1 MVCTI
6 MRISGL
12 SYYNTVDA
20 TWETFWQYVSASVG
34 LIMTSI
40 AAFRSLFISHHVS
53 HRQQETSDIEN
64 FCLLYARIRQALKR
78 ALSTQYWNFRVRH
91 SKNSDTGERSSTDQA
106 IDLGKIERGTI
117 TGLRTFIHQ
126 YRTPTT
132 QSQVMYS
139 QTGKEVDD
147 QKETWPLPDKVVV
160 KGHASHRHHDK
171 ISEGNGRQNKIL
183 AHKESRKYDKMLHSQ
198 ESRKHDKILDNP
210 DPGEYDKMLATN
222 SSGNSSTALA
232 RPERVRN
239 APARSAVATGDSEF
253 DGSGSWLRGST
264 SGKATPKTRV
274 GMISKMK
281 CGGFVFSAGFK
292 AERYR
297 EDV

>member
-1 MVCTI
+1 

-20 TWETFWQYVSASVG
+20 TWETFWQYVSASIG

-53 HRQQETSDIEN
+53 HRQQEISDFEN
-64 FCLLYARIRQALKR
+64 IWLLYARIRQALRRIFGIQPWKLR
-78 ALSTQYWNFRVRH
+78 IRH
-91 SKNSDTGERSSTDQA
+91 SKNSDTSECSSADQA
-106 IDLGKIERGTI
+106 MDLGKIERGTI

-126 YRTPTT
+126 YQRTPTT
-132 QSQVMYS
+132 ASQVMYS
-139 QTGKEVDD
+139 QTGKEVDER
-147 QKETWPLPDKVVV
+147 KETWPLPDKVAVR
-160 KGHASHRHHDK
+160 GLASHRHDK
-171 ISEGNGRQNKIL
+171 IPSNEGSGSHNKML

-198 ESRKHDKILDNP
+198 ESRKHDKILDTL
-210 DPGEYDKMLATN
+210 DPCEYDKVLAIN
-222 SSGNSSTALA
+222 GSGNSGTALA
-232 RPERVRN
+232 RPEQVRN
-239 APARSAVATGDSEF
+239 APTRSVVTTGDSEF
-253 DGSGSWLRGST
+253 DGSSSWLRGSA
-264 SGKATPKTRV
+264 SGKVTPKTRV
-274 GMISKMK
+274 GIMSKMK